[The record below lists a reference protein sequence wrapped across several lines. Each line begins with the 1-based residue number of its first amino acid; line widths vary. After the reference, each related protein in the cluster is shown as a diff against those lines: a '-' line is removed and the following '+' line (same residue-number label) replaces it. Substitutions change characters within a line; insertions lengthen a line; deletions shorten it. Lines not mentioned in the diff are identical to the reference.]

1 MRRKPSASQVVAFLP
16 NEIWIHAGDTVNW
29 TVGADEI
36 HTITFLTVGQ
46 VRAPFFVG
54 CPGFSFG
61 AASFDGST
69 CVSTPPMV
77 SGQTFSVMFPSPGN
91 FKLVCL
97 VHPDMTGVVHVL
109 DPSAPL
115 RHDQSF
121 YDKES
126 ADQAHDLLADL
137 AHVQSHHHSSSPNGV
152 VVGAGK
158 TLANGG
164 GHNTISL
171 MRFVK
176 PELVIHAGATVEWTN
191 DNPSMPHTI
200 TFGTEPGNPI
210 PPPPM

>member
-1 MRRKPSASQVVAFLP
+1 MRHLRVKLLSTSWSWLLLAALMVPVAIHAPTWQAAVGARSVDKAKQVVAFLP

-46 VRAPFFVG
+46 VRSPFFVG

-109 DPSAPL
+109 GTSSALP
-115 RHDQSF
+115 HVQAF
-121 YDKES
+121 C
-126 ADQAHDLLADL
+126 DQAASDQTRHLLSEL
-137 AHVQSHHHSSSPNGV
+137 NNVQVHHHP
-152 VVGAGK
+152 
-158 TLANGG
+158 
-164 GHNTISL
+164 
-171 MRFVK
+171 
-176 PELVIHAGATVEWTN
+176 
-191 DNPSMPHTI
+191 
-200 TFGTEPGNPI
+200 
-210 PPPPM
+210 